1 MPGCF
6 VCVSTARLSFWV
18 VEQPFSIAEHRD
30 LLSNLGSYALIA
42 WLSSLEVGHLWLLF
56 WSLLMHFWLLLHWL
70 SRGTEFYLVL
80 GVLRYFPEYQFFLL
94 DKLAWGLSYRI
105 ACVFEAASLV
115 VLPIWSL
122 ALTVNIA
129 SVEHLSEILQ
139 VWHKIGPF
147 AIIAVLDRI
156 THILL
161 ETVMWARAR

>member
-6 VCVSTARLSFWV
+6 GCVSTANLSFWA

-30 LLSNLGSYALIA
+30 LLSDLGSYALIA

-56 WSLLMHFWLLLHWL
+56 WSLLMHLWLLLHWL
-70 SRGTEFYLVL
+70 SHGTEFYLVL
-80 GVLRYFPEYQFFLL
+80 GALRYFPGYRSSLL
-94 DKLAWGLSYRI
+94 DKLGWGLSYRI
-105 ACVFEAASLV
+105 ARVFEAASLA

-129 SVEHLSEILQ
+129 SLEHLSEILQ

-147 AIIAVLDRI
+147 AIVAVLGRI